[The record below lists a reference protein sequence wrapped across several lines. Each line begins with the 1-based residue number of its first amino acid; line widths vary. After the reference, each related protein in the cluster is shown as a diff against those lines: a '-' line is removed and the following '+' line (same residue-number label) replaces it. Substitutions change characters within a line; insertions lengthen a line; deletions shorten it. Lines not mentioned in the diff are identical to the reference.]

1 MFGELLEP
9 SDEAFDVMEL
19 RLVLCHG
26 FDFGV
31 PGFARVY
38 HKINLRFSV
47 SRRAIDEIALFAA
60 GSVVPDVKLQNF
72 FHEGQAMKNKT

>member
-9 SDEAFDVMEL
+9 SDEALDVMEL

-31 PGFARVY
+31 PGLPRVY
-38 HKINLRFSV
+38 HKINLRFSI
-47 SRRAIDEIALFAA
+47 SRRAIDEIVLFAA
-60 GSVVPDVKLQNF
+60 GSAVPDAKLQYF
-72 FHEGQAMKNKT
+72 FHEGQTMKNKT